1 MKLFNKNLE
10 AIIKEL
16 TRLEVIIHFKD
27 SELLLHDA
35 FEDLQAGV
43 RDKFYEKDYYSDYEV
58 SVNGYHLLNDF
69 QIKLNDLKKEIVSS
83 LPVEIKNYRNT
94 LELSMF
100 LVDLRSIFA
109 DFLNQYSYKRSLRN
123 EYVIEGKKGHPRI
136 VISKT
141 LWHEEISI
149 VKDKPD
155 KRTDYNEDIFITPF
169 LTLHKQVIENVISLL
184 DKKIDI
190 VKGLNF
196 QDIKPKEPEK
206 TKVKDS
212 GRTLSPGPEESKK
225 KELQKNPEDR
235 WLTSQEV
242 CEILKI
248 SSRTL
253 QTYRD
258 RKQISFSQTGP
269 KIYYKKSD
277 IDKYLDDHYIKS
289 RE

>member
-10 AIIKEL
+10 AHIKEI
-16 TRLEVIIHFKD
+16 TRLDVIIHFKE
-27 SELLLHDA
+27 SEMLLPDA
-35 FEDLQAGV
+35 FDDLQDGV
-43 RDKFYEKDYYSDYEV
+43 RDKFDEKDYYTDYEV
-58 SVNGYHLLNDF
+58 SVNGFYLINDF
-69 QIKLNDLKKEIVSS
+69 QNKLNNLKKEIVSS
-83 LPVEIKNYRNT
+83 LPVEIKNYKNT

-100 LVDLRSIFA
+100 LVDLRSTLA
-109 DFLNQYSYKRSLRN
+109 DFLNQYFYKRSLRN
-123 EYVIEGKKGHPRI
+123 QFSIEGKKGHPRI
-136 VISKT
+136 LISDT

-155 KRTDYNEDIFITPF
+155 KRTDYNEDIYLTPF
-169 LTLHKQVIENVISLL
+169 LILHKQLIENIVSLL
-184 DKKIDI
+184 GSKIDV
-190 VKGLNF
+190 VKGLNV
-196 QDIKPKEPEK
+196 QNTKPKEPEK

-212 GRTLSPGPEESKK
+212 SSPHTPGPANSKK
-225 KELQKNPEDR
+225 KELQKDPENR

-258 RKQISFSQTGP
+258 RKQIPFSQTGP

-277 IDKYLDDHYIKS
+277 IDKYLEDHYIKS
-289 RE
+289 KE